1 MRGVNDSGN
10 DLAAAAVGM
19 AVALELFIVAVL
31 GSLFIF
37 VVLEARPLTQRMN
50 EWLLRVSGILKR
62 MQRPPDHREFGPMMR
77 RQSR

>member
-1 MRGVNDSGN
+1 MRGVTTAATIW
-10 DLAAAAVGM
+10 AAAAVGM

-50 EWLLRVSGILKR
+50 EWLLRVSGDLEE
-62 MQRPPDHREFGPMMR
+62 DGND
-77 RQSR
+77 RQTTGNSDP